1 MPSRQAG
8 GKNHQD
14 ASLQLGQ
21 QNSQNAHPK
30 KEIIE
35 GGSDSFQD

>member
-8 GKNHQD
+8 GEHGD

-21 QNSQNAHPK
+21 QNSQNARPK

-35 GGSDSFQD
+35 GGNDSFQD

>member
-1 MPSRQAG
+1 MPGRQARG
-8 GKNHQD
+8 EHGD

-21 QNSQNAHPK
+21 KNSQNAQPK